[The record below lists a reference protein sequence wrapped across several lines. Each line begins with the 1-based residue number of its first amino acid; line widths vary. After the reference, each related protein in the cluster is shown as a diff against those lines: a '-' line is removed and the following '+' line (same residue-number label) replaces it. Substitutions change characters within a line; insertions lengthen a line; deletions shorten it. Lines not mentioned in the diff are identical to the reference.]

1 MKRVSMEKLIEFGV
15 TFMTKRGVPAAQA
28 RYLSRIAVETEAF
41 RQSTH
46 GISQYLFIHKVLDSK
61 ADPGRG
67 PEIIRQT
74 GTTALLDGTRCF
86 GVLAMKLAQ
95 ELAMEMARREG
106 TGLVAVR
113 NTLWVGAL
121 GTFLIPVAE
130 AGFLGH
136 IWAQT
141 SDGFDCAPFGGIDPR
156 FSTNPMAL
164 AFPTDGDPVV
174 ADFSTTTMSMG
185 GTIELIRNQQK
196 TATPRFL
203 DKDGNPTNDPTVVK
217 QGGTLTFMGG
227 EIDGHKG
234 YALSLFNEAMA
245 ILAGG
250 SANNP
255 KSESNQSFSFL
266 VIDPAAFGGRE
277 YFQQEM
283 QRFLAHVRSSR
294 PLPGKDKIRLPG
306 ERGFACLADCRQN
319 GIPLDETNLTL
330 LRKIAVENEM
340 EPIA

>member
-1 MKRVSMEKLIEFGV
+1 MTRVSMEKLIEFGV
-15 TFMTKRGVPAAQA
+15 TFMTKRGVPDAQA

-46 GISQYLFIHKVLDSK
+46 GISQYLFIHKMLGTR
-61 ADPGRG
+61 ADAGRE
-67 PEIIRQT
+67 PKIISHT
-74 GTTALLDGTRCF
+74 GVTALLDGSRCF
-86 GVLAMKLAQ
+86 GALAMKLAQ
-95 ELAMEMARREG
+95 EIAIEAANQEG
-106 TGLVAVR
+106 IGLVAVR

-121 GTFLIPVAE
+121 GTFLIPIAE

-164 AFPTDGDPVV
+164 AFPTDGNPMV
-174 ADFSTTTMSMG
+174 ADFSTTTLSMG

-203 DKDGNPTNDPTVVK
+203 DKDGNPSNDPTVVK

-234 YALSLFNEAMA
+234 YALSLFNEALA

-250 SANNP
+250 RANDP
-255 KSESNQSFSFL
+255 KSESNQSFSLL
-266 VIDPAAFGGRE
+266 VINPAAFGGRE
-277 YFQQEM
+277 YYQQEM
-283 QRFLAHVRSSR
+283 QRFLTHVRSSR
-294 PLPGKDKIRLPG
+294 TLPGKDKIRLPG
-306 ERGFACLADCRQN
+306 ERGFACLADCREH
-319 GIPLDETNLTL
+319 GIPLDETKLAL
-330 LRKIAVENEM
+330 LRKIAVENEL